1 MHSILFVFAFASIC
15 AMDIRWRQGGG
26 ENRER
31 EQQCAPNYPPAI
43 TYLLLERLLK
53 YIALYKVL
61 KLLRFSYTGWQK
73 LHGSTKSLDLDE
85 NFKH

>member
-31 EQQCAPNYPPAI
+31 EQQCAPSSPPAI

-61 KLLRFSYTGWQK
+61 KFLRFSYNTLQCEP
-73 LHGSTKSLDLDE
+73 L
-85 NFKH
+85 FKDCN